1 MSAQPLAIWTEFDP
15 KAEGSWTPRQFSIR
29 PSKEARADTSQIEL
43 KPLRDVVRRDTRKRR
58 TARWA
63 PGWLYIGVPHVIAEG
78 LLDAASI
85 LTYQPKTPGFEAF
98 PGDVLVSCINPRIP
112 RIVVVPDM
120 GVPLLC
126 SQEFEALCPIDGLS
140 PYALAYMLLSK
151 ISLSHMNALTAGT
164 SASHARIKP
173 DKLLEVVVPVPEPG
187 SVAAS
192 RLLEVTA
199 TYEKACRSAWSALT
213 ALNECRA
220 KEDDIFE
227 IETIK
232 TS

>member
-1 MSAQPLAIWTEFDP
+1 MSARPLAIWAEFDP
-15 KAEGSWTPRQFSIR
+15 KAKGAWTPRQFSIR
-29 PSKEARADTSQIEL
+29 TPESAPGKSRQVTL
-43 KPLRDVVRRDTRKRR
+43 KPLRDMVRKDDRKRKVS
-58 TARWA
+58 RWL

-85 LTYQPKTPGFEAF
+85 LAYQPKTPGFQVF

-126 SQEFEALCPIDGLS
+126 SQEFEALCPMEGLS

-151 ISLSHMNALTAGT
+151 TALAHMAALTAGT

-173 DKLLEVVVPVPEPG
+173 DRLREVLVPVPER
-187 SVAAS
+187 AS
-192 RLLEVTA
+192 IAESRFKEVTA
-199 TYEKACRSAWSALT
+199 AYENACRAAWSALT
-213 ALNECRA
+213 TLNGCRG
-220 KEDDIFE
+220 KEGMLFE
-227 IETIK
+227 DAA
-232 TS
+232 

>member
-1 MSAQPLAIWTEFDP
+1 MSGQPLAIWAEFNP

-29 PSKEARADTSQIEL
+29 PSKEALVSSNQIAL
-43 KPLRDVVRRDTRKRR
+43 RPLRDVVRRDTRRRR
-58 TARWA
+58 TTRWA

-120 GVPLLC
+120 GAPLLC
-126 SQEFEALCPIDGLS
+126 SQEFEALCPVDGLS

-151 ISLSHMNALTAGT
+151 TALSHMNALTAGT

-173 DKLLEVVVPVPEPG
+173 DKLLEVLVPIPEPE
-187 SVAAS
+187 SLAANHF
-192 RLLEVTA
+192 LEVTA
-199 TYEKACRSAWSALT
+199 AYEKACRSAWSALT

-220 KEDDIFE
+220 RETEIFAD
-227 IETIK
+227 K
-232 TS
+232 AA

>member
-1 MSAQPLAIWTEFDP
+1 MSVQPLAIWTEFDP

-29 PSKEARADTSQIEL
+29 PSKDALVDKNQVAF
-43 KPLRDVVRRDTRKRR
+43 KPLREVVRRDTRKRR

-78 LLDAASI
+78 LLDTASI

-126 SQEFEALCPIDGLS
+126 SQEFEALCPVEGLS
-140 PYALAYMLLSK
+140 PYVLAYMLLSK
-151 ISLSHMNALTAGT
+151 VALSHMNALTAGT

-173 DKLLEVVVPVPEPG
+173 DKLLEVLVPVPEPG
-187 SVAAS
+187 SFAAD
-192 RLLEVTA
+192 RLLEVT
-199 TYEKACRSAWSALT
+199 TIYEKACRSAWSALT
-213 ALNECRA
+213 EINECRA
-220 KEDDIFE
+220 REASIFADKA
-227 IETIK
+227 I
-232 TS
+232 